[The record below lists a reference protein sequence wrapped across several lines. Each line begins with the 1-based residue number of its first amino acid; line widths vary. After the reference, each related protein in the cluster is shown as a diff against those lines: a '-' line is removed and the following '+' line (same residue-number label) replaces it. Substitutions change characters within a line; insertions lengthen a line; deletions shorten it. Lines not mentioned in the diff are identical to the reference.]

1 MLFVFWKELM
11 MMNSSVTYCNW
22 FRLFGLSALINLA
35 FLSFLYSGVGTL
47 RASIF
52 CVCVC
57 ARARMHSSLHRLGCI
72 LSIVQLI

>member
-47 RASIF
+47 RAQYF
-52 CVCVC
+52 VCVC
-57 ARARMHSSLHRLGCI
+57 ARAHMHSSLHLLGCI